1 MIHAAQR
8 STPMVIVH
16 GKNDQVVNAS
26 VGKYAYNRLLSHN
39 FHNVKFLNP
48 SSGHPYDFLPVDEAI
63 EYLDALT
70 NDSSYLLL
78 KYTEKMV
85 AKKDWRTVGLALK
98 RAKELDEDKD
108 FADIRKSFEEKA
120 SKQAA
125 RHLKDLK
132 KGTYGKWV
140 DRFLRW
146 HEDFALAESATDVL
160 KEWDALVEVHSEA
173 AKPMATE
180 ARKAFNAGKGGNFE
194 SRLCLST
201 LPRHIIALSKAVSK
215 RSLASST
222 NWRRNSDDRPP
233 TVVHRIHYWLSSSK
247 RAISKASFSSLNS
260 LTTRTTPL
268 VSIKKF
274 VGHTRT
280 PHSTEGTVLLSIF

>member
-1 MIHAAQR
+1 MEQPVIHAAQR

-70 NDSSYLLL
+70 NDSSYQLL

-180 ARKAFNAGKGGNFE
+180 ARKAFNAGKAGEGWELRKQIVLEHF
-194 SRLCLST
+194 
-201 LPRHIIALSKAVSK
+201 
-215 RSLASST
+215 AS
-222 NWRRNSDDRPP
+222 P
-233 TVVHRIHYWLSSSK
+233 HY
-247 RAISKASFSSLNS
+247 
-260 LTTRTTPL
+260 RTFKSG
-268 VSIKKF
+268 VEKKF
-274 VGHTRT
+274 GKLYKLAKKPRR
-280 PHSTEGTVLLSIF
+280 

>member
-48 SSGHPYDFLPVDEAI
+48 SSVHPYDFLPVDEAI

-98 RAKELDEDKD
+98 
-108 FADIRKSFEEKA
+108 
-120 SKQAA
+120 
-125 RHLKDLK
+125 
-132 KGTYGKWV
+132 
-140 DRFLRW
+140 
-146 HEDFALAESATDVL
+146 
-160 KEWDALVEVHSEA
+160 
-173 AKPMATE
+173 
-180 ARKAFNAGKGGNFE
+180 
-194 SRLCLST
+194 LS
-201 LPRHIIALSKAVSK
+201 LIHI
-215 RSLASST
+215 
-222 NWRRNSDDRPP
+222 
-233 TVVHRIHYWLSSSK
+233 
-247 RAISKASFSSLNS
+247 
-260 LTTRTTPL
+260 
-268 VSIKKF
+268 
-274 VGHTRT
+274 
-280 PHSTEGTVLLSIF
+280 